1 MIIFIDP
8 TVSVEIMAAS
18 IPSIDQ
24 PLALQCVVTTVE
36 YITSTV
42 DIIWTTGNI
51 QVRRVDNVK
60 ASSNINSSSIY
71 NDSFIIPS
79 LNVSDIGSVYECK
92 VLINSVLPTA
102 AIADFIVAVS
112 GLYTGFYM
120 CEVQIFA
127 KFASEH
133 SIHKY
138 FH

>member
-1 MIIFIDP
+1 
-8 TVSVEIMAAS
+8 MAAS

-24 PLALQCVVTTVE
+24 PLILQCVATTVE

-42 DIIWTTGNI
+42 DIVWTTGNT

-71 NDSFIIPS
+71 YNSFIIPS

-102 AIADFIVAVS
+102 AIADFIVAVP
-112 GLYTGFYM
+112 GLYIPYTGFYVRGPNF
-120 CEVQIFA
+120 CEIC
-127 KFASEH
+127 K
-133 SIHKY
+133 
-138 FH
+138 